1 MQKINYICDPVDD
14 KSPNAGQLYFK
25 TYTMA
30 NISTYDF
37 AGKKA
42 IVRVDFNVPLQDGKI
57 TDDTRIKGALPT
69 LKLIL
74 EKGGALIIMSHMG
87 KPKGKVKP
95 ELSLSQ
101 IVDAVSAALG
111 TPVKFAPDC
120 ANASEAAAALKP
132 GEVLMLENLRYYPE
146 EEGKPVGIDKE
157 DPAYEEAK
165 KAMKASQK
173 EFAKKLAS
181 YADCYVMDAFGT
193 AHRKHASTAVIAD
206 YFGADDK
213 MLGLLMEKEVA
224 AVDAVLGNIKR
235 PFIAIMGG
243 SKVSSKIGI
252 IENLLGKVDKLILCG
267 GMTYTFAKAHGGNIG
282 QSICEPDKLDVALG
296 VEELAKKNG
305 VELVLAPDAI
315 CGDAFSNDA
324 NQKICPANDIP
335 EGWEGMDAGPE
346 AQKKFAAA
354 IKGCKTILW
363 NGPAGV
369 FEFDNF
375 CSGSR
380 AIGEAIAEAT
390 AEGAFSLIGGGDSV
404 ACVNKFGLADKVSY
418 ISTGGGALLEAIEGK
433 VLPGVAAIRG

>member
-1 MQKINYICDPVDD
+1 M
-14 KSPNAGQLYFK
+14 
-25 TYTMA
+25 T
-30 NISTYDF
+30 ISECNF

-57 TDDTRIKGALPT
+57 TDDTRIRGALPT
-69 LKLIL
+69 LKHIL
-74 EKGGALIIMSHMG
+74 AQGGALIIMSHMG

-95 ELSLSQ
+95 ELSLGQ
-101 IVDAVSAALG
+101 IKDAVAEALG
-111 TPVKFAPDC
+111 TPVTFAPDC
-120 ANASEAAAALKP
+120 AKAQEAAAALKP
-132 GEVLMLENLRYYPE
+132 GEVLLLENLRYYPE
-146 EEGKPVGIDKE
+146 EEGKPVGVEKGTPEYD
-157 DPAYEEAK
+157 EAK
-165 KAMKASQK
+165 KEMKARQK
-173 EFAKKLAS
+173 EFAKTLAS
-181 YADCYVMDAFGT
+181 YADLYVMDAFGT

-206 YFGADDK
+206 YFDADSK
-213 MLGLLMEKEVA
+213 MLGFLMEKEVK
-224 AVDAVLGNIKR
+224 AVDAVLKDIKR

-267 GMTYTFAKAHGGNIG
+267 GMTYTFAKAHGGEIG
-282 QSICEPDKLDVALG
+282 NSIVQLDQLDVALG

-305 VELVLAPDAI
+305 VELVMAPDAVAA
-315 CGDAFSNDA
+315 DAFSNDA
-324 NQKICPANDIP
+324 NTQVCPANAIP
-335 EGWEGMDAGPE
+335 EGWEGLDAGPE
-346 AQKKFAAA
+346 AQKRFADA

-375 CSGSR
+375 TAGSR

-404 ACVNKFGLADKVSY
+404 ACVTKFGLTDKVSY

-433 VLPGVAAIRG
+433 VLPGVAAIQG